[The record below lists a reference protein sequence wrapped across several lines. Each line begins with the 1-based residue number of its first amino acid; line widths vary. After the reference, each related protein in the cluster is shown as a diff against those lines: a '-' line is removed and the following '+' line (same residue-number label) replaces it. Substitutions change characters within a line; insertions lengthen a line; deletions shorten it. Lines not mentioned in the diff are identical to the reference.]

1 MKYQLSNYI
10 TRLFLIVFVSLSLS
24 VNAQDAETALKE
36 IDSISLKMFTDMAN
50 RDYDA
55 IVDMTHPKVFEMV
68 PKETMV
74 TVFKSMLEGNEE
86 FSVAL
91 PDDVPE
97 YKISDLYKDVENDTD
112 YAFVSYDMEMSM
124 TFKNE
129 TFDAE
134 TKENMI
140 KMMKLQ
146 GMEAKFI
153 SDNTVGLNM
162 PNRITILVNDES
174 TANKWAMVNYDPNS
188 PLFVQLLSVEII
200 EKAKEYHQELMIA
213 TKKKE

>member
-1 MKYQLSNYI
+1 MN
-10 TRLFLIVFVSLSLS
+10 RLFLIVFVSLSLS
-24 VNAQDAETALKE
+24 VNAQDAESALKE